1 MKIIKNILVVIT
13 FILGM
18 LFLGIRLLA
27 NFLFSLVFN
36 KKSEVEEINEI
47 IESHLNN
54 QKENEWLLKF

>member
-54 QKENEWLLKF
+54 QKENE